1 MQTAAPKTKR
11 SCSRCAVGERLTSL
25 DRLAL
30 SLLGILIHFTHSNIS
45 LFSFKEGVDL
55 FNGSTTL
62 RYYVHTL
69 FKRSLT
75 GTLWLRSSANYSLVS
90 LALEMTRLVSL
101 LLARAQHSAPGELTI
116 THRRFNHKSQ
126 EQCRDVGKSQETRW
140 QWGNLGAL

>member
-1 MQTAAPKTKR
+1 MRSREQMQTAAPKTKR

-30 SLLGILIHFTHSNIS
+30 SLFLGFRFDSLQPLQHLAIL
-45 LFSFKEGVDL
+45 FKRGVDL
-55 FNGSTTL
+55 FRGSTTL
-62 RYYVHTL
+62 RYFVHTL

-101 LLARAQHSAPGELTI
+101 LLARAQHSALGEHTI
-116 THRRFNHKSQ
+116 THRRFNHESTF
-126 EQCRDVGKSQETRW
+126 S
-140 QWGNLGAL
+140 GAV